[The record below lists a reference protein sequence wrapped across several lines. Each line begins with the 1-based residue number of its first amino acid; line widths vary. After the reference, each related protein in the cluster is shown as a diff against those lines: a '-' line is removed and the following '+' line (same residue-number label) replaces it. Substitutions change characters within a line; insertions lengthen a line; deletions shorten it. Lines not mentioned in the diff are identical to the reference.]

1 MWWTAPFKMA
11 KKIPWQVWVLSGLA
25 LSFYSW
31 GVLQHHRG
39 AAEVQKQWDDSI
51 SRGKVIVDSLKAG
64 QNKITTVT
72 EFKYID
78 RVQVIH
84 EKGKTITKLV
94 PQFIPID
101 SCDLPGGFRLLHDAA
116 VSGTIPSAA
125 DAVDAAP
132 VPASTAATTITENYT
147 ICKAAISD
155 LEGTREWIQQQRQ
168 LYLELCKQPGAR
180 CSEDK

>member
-1 MWWTAPFKMA
+1 MWIAFVEIL
-11 KKIPWQVWVLSGLA
+11 KKIPWQAWLLSGLA
-25 LSFYSW
+25 LSFYGW

-51 SRGKVIVDSLKAG
+51 SRGKVIVDTLRAG
-64 QNKITTVT
+64 QNKVTTVIET
-72 EFKYID
+72 KYKD

-94 PQFIPID
+94 PQFIPAD

-125 DAVDAAP
+125 EGVDAAP
-132 VPASTAATTITENYT
+132 VPVTTAATTITENYT
-147 ICKAAISD
+147 TCKAAISD
-155 LEGTREWIQQQRQ
+155 LEGMREWAQQQRQ
-168 LYLELCKQPGAR
+168 LYLELCKQPGVR
-180 CSEDK
+180 CSADK